1 MRAVSTLAGLAA
13 AVPLAASA
21 AIQTSSAGS
30 DLPVVNT
37 TLGYVR
43 GTYSPFRGGDTAVV
57 YKGIPFAAAP
67 TGENRWKE
75 PQSPQPWSGV
85 LNATEFGPQCAQ
97 SYSSA
102 GIFSSG
108 KKSTSEDCLYLNIWT
123 PNYNDTSDITSKN
136 LPVYFWIYGGRF
148 EGGSGDVLTYDGTG
162 LAAKD
167 IIVVTINYRLGP
179 FGYLAHPELSAESG
193 HNSSGNYGILD
204 QQAALRWVHEN
215 IANFGG
221 NASQITVGGQ
231 SAGSASALDSMWS
244 PLTKGL
250 VAGVISESGARG
262 PHDPM
267 TGSAATSHRT
277 KVAAEAQGVEFLKEL
292 NVTSIQ
298 ELRTSVSMETL
309 LEYDSLSDT
318 IFEGT
323 QFANASA
330 FFMEPPMWRPNID
343 GYVFPYDYTQS
354 LLLNAHADVPILTGN
369 NKDESGAETDPG
381 LTASTYNTLYQ
392 EVFQNFSEEFFKLYP
407 GDSTSQ
413 ANNNSNALYRD
424 MSRIGTWQ
432 WALDWAKG
440 GAKSPVYTYY
450 FTRSPAENRDEG
462 AYHGSELWYTFNNIP
477 YSDYSNVT
485 WYPYDYVVE
494 EHMSNYWANF
504 IRTGNPN
511 GDGLPH
517 FPPSTESE
525 QTMWLG
531 DSWGAGPISDSEE
544 RIEFIKSW
552 FATMP
557 EW

>member
-1 MRAVSTLAGLAA
+1 MHFISTLAGLAA
-13 AVPLAASA
+13 VAPLAVFAGPLARSS
-21 AIQTSSAGS
+21 TSQ
-30 DLPVVNT
+30 LPVINT
-37 TLGYVR
+37 TLGDVQ
-43 GTYSPFRGGDTAVV
+43 GQYSPFRGGDVAVV

-67 TGENRWKE
+67 TGDNRWKA
-75 PQSPQPWSGV
+75 PRPATSWSGV

-97 SYSSA
+97 TISSA

-108 KKSTSEDCLYLNIWT
+108 KTTTSEDCLYLNIWT

-167 IIVVTINYRLGP
+167 IIVVTINYRLGA

-221 NASQITVGGQ
+221 NSSQITVGGQ

-244 PLTKGL
+244 PLNKGL
-250 VAGVISESGARG
+250 VAGVIAESGARG

-267 TGSAATSHRT
+267 TGSAATSYRT
-277 KVAAEAQGVEFLKEL
+277 KAAAEAQGVEFLKEL
-292 NVTSIQ
+292 NVTS
-298 ELRTSVSMETL
+298 LAAARKVPTETL
-309 LEYDSLSDT
+309 IGYDSLSDT

-323 QFANASA
+323 QFQNLSS

-343 GYVFPYDYTQS
+343 GYVLPYGYGES
-354 LLLNAHADVPILTGN
+354 LSLDAHLDVPILTGN
-369 NKDESGAETDPG
+369 NKDESGASTDAG
-381 LTASTYNTLYQ
+381 LTVASYKELYTELFANNASQ
-392 EVFQNFSEEFFKLYP
+392 FFKLYP
-407 GDSTSQ
+407 GQSLAQ
-413 ANNNSNALYRD
+413 ANNNSNEFYRD
-424 MSRIGTWQ
+424 LSRVGTWE
-432 WALDWAKG
+432 WSVDWAAG

-485 WYPYDYVVE
+485 WYPYDYIVE
-494 EHMSNYWANF
+494 ERMSNYWVNF

-511 GDGLPH
+511 GDGLPE
-517 FPPSTESE
+517 FPPSTKEKQ

-531 DSWGAGPISDSEE
+531 NSWGSGPLSAEDA
-544 RIEFIKSW
+544 RIEFVESW
-552 FATMP
+552 MATMP